1 MNRFFILSL
10 AFMTAAISPV
20 AQAYMASCCSGD
32 QDSDG
37 YAEIRWLAFSPPC
50 PAPESTV
57 AYGDS
62 STLVCPASTDNCPSI
77 ANSSQ
82 SNLDGDAFGDACD
95 NCPADSNA
103 NQLNTD
109 GDSQGDACD
118 TDDDNDGVADGSDNC
133 PVNANANQLDT
144 DHDLIGDVCDPI
156 NSPDSDGDGVANNL
170 DNCILVH
177 NPDQLDSDGD
187 TQGNACD
194 ADNDNDGVADA
205 QDAFPQD
212 SSASIDSDGDGF
224 PDAVFPLIEGFETG
238 NFNALPWMKTT
249 ENQSTWS
256 VSGTSRYAGAYS
268 AACRF
273 PNVLTPDGKCTLEVS
288 VLTGSVVSF
297 RHFHTALFL
306 QKFYIDGV
314 ERPVTRVTGTWVLS
328 SYTLTPGRHQLKWV
342 FTQGGYYASGYSYL
356 DEIFLGSSLTTDNC
370 PLQAGPDQQ
379 DTDGDLHGDV
389 CDMDDDNDGVP
400 DYIDA
405 NPLNAANATETMFNV
420 NGIYMGAQVRESVL
434 RK

>member
-1 MNRFFILSL
+1 
-10 AFMTAAISPV
+10 
-20 AQAYMASCCSGD
+20 
-32 QDSDG
+32 
-37 YAEIRWLAFSPPC
+37 
-50 PAPESTV
+50 
-57 AYGDS
+57 
-62 STLVCPASTDNCPSI
+62 
-77 ANSSQ
+77 
-82 SNLDGDAFGDACD
+82 
-95 NCPADSNA
+95 
-103 NQLNTD
+103 
-109 GDSQGDACD
+109 
-118 TDDDNDGVADGSDNC
+118 
-133 PVNANANQLDT
+133 
-144 DHDLIGDVCDPI
+144 
-156 NSPDSDGDGVANNL
+156 
-170 DNCILVH
+170 
-177 NPDQLDSDGD
+177 
-187 TQGNACD
+187 
-194 ADNDNDGVADA
+194 
-205 QDAFPQD
+205 
-212 SSASIDSDGDGF
+212 
-224 PDAVFPLIEGFETG
+224 
-238 NFNALPWMKTT
+238 MKTT